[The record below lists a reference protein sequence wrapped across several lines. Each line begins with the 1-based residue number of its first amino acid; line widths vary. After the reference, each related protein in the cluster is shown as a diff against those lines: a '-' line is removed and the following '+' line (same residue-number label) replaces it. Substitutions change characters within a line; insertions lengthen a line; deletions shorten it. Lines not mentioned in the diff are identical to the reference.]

1 MLVIVAGNDNRIK
14 PSHTMQMSEYLPD
27 SDLVIIPDAS
37 HFNIVRSKKY
47 LGTVTEHIFQFLN
60 LIVN

>member
-27 SDLVIIPDAS
+27 SDLVIIPEAT
-37 HFNIVRSKKY
+37 HFNIVRSKKH
-47 LGTVTEHIFQFLN
+47 LGNVTEYIFQFLD
-60 LIVN
+60 